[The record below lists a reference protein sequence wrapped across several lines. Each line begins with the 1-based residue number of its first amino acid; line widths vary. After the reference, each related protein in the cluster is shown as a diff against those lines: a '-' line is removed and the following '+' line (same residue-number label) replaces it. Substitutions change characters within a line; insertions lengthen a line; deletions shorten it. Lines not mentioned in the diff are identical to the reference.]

1 MTHLLLKLLFMI
13 ATLTSLTYAE
23 IKTKDLGV
31 LNFKKGLVGRL
42 YKSTLT
48 GSESYNQRIVYLE
61 KMQYLT
67 DGELI
72 AQRVI
77 TNFRSQRIKNKM
89 NEMFGFYYDPDY
101 SELIVELRGYVKAP
115 VSGYPTLST
124 FIYANI
130 GCDNRYLSQSATHH
144 WVINSGLYL
153 NTTTDGRSICT
164 YNTSASTYDDA
175 SSGENVRGSTS
186 TGGNIFMN
194 TDYWFEGQYYPV
206 LFRSRISGDG
216 FINKWDIQMNNRE
229 YSLDELSFYDPQDDF
244 VANDA
249 NHLAKF
255 PVNCPQFHAESFAD
269 TTYVIPTSIVPN
281 RCVTSTSSSIIT
293 SSSTSS
299 TQSSVITS
307 SSHVVTS
314 SKVSSS
320 EVSSSEVPSS
330 EVSSIEVSSSE
341 VSSSEVF
348 SSEVTSS
355 EVSSSKV
362 ASSKLSS
369 SKLSSSKVSSSK
381 LSSSKVTSSKVTSS
395 KVFSSILPTTMKS
408 NSIIST
414 SMYPSLIGSGSVISS
429 SVSSRPMAP
438 SSIVSR
444 SIESD
449 KLLSS
454 LSDSSSV
461 FSNSQDSRSS
471 VVLCSS
477 TSSVIESQH
486 SSKEIV
492 SSTVSSIVTSHKYIP
507 EMSVEPSSTPV
518 ITFSTANSSTSEIVS
533 VSNAKESPAVSISSS
548 VSRSQSAIETSK
560 TPDVV
565 SSSIGNFGS
574 DNSISTIT
582 VNKPDIETST
592 TVTCLES
599 QNIYPIVATNCS
611 TSKLAMTYSSE
622 TTMSVSQGHTTVINV
637 QTTKDH
643 NSATIIYAVST
654 ITNPIIDLHSTVS
667 LPTTVKYTTTQ
678 EIVFQPTSDSYVT
691 SLSDIV
697 QPYEVHSTT
706 SLVQTLSDGSYI
718 STYNPVLFVLTIL
731 ISLL

>member
-48 GSESYNQRIVYLE
+48 GSESYNQRIAYLE

-130 GCDNRYLSQSATHH
+130 GCDNKYLSQSATHH

-153 NTTTDGRSICT
+153 NTTTDSRSICT

-269 TTYVIPTSIVPN
+269 TTYVIPTSTVPN

-320 EVSSSEVPSS
+320 EVSSSEVSSS

-341 VSSSEVF
+341 VSSSEVS

-355 EVSSSKV
+355 
-362 ASSKLSS
+362 
-369 SKLSSSKVSSSK
+369 
-381 LSSSKVTSSKVTSS
+381 KVTSSEVSSS

-414 SMYPSLIGSGSVISS
+414 SMSPSLIGSGSVISS

-471 VVLCSS
+471 VVLYSY

-492 SSTVSSIVTSHKYIP
+492 SSTVSYIVTSHKYIP

-565 SSSIGNFGS
+565 SSSIRNSGS